1 MERESSVKISA
12 TVYKQLEEQTKT
24 VAYTDNGTYNVSP
37 DPGYWL
43 SNVNVEVH
51 VDQNLSVISELSA
64 VISGLND
71 QIATITSLTINEN
84 GTYTPP
90 EGVLGYNSINVNVV
104 GGGEDFTA
112 ISALYLNFTNNEPL
126 PEQYYSL
133 FNNVVQL
140 SIKGNVNSIA
150 FKPGNLTSIPDIG
163 WSFSCP
169 NLTSLTFPEGSLTQV
184 GKMSYAFKLPK
195 LTSIVFPD
203 GSLQNVTTMSYAFSN
218 CSNLTFVIFPEN
230 SLQNVLYVD
239 ACFSSC
245 DKLKDIS
252 FPENSLSKVKQA
264 SDFFNH
270 CSNLTSVIFPENSF
284 ISVSIIGSMFG
295 SCFDLSSISFPDG
308 ALTQVRNCNSLFNQC
323 WVLTSISLPQGAL
336 TQVTNIM
343 SAFNKCSA
351 LQNLTIYN
359 LPNINLTN
367 IGFNTCTSLTLQ
379 SLQNILNALPVTT
392 SSYKCTI
399 GTTNLSK
406 LSEEQIAIAT
416 NKGWTL
422 N

>member
-12 TVYKQLEEQTKT
+12 TVYKQLEQQTKT

-104 GGGEDFTA
+104 GGGGVEGDFGYINT
-112 ISALYLNFTNNEPL
+112 LNINVPNNEPL

-133 FNNVVQL
+133 FNNVYTVRIL
-140 SIKGNVNSIA
+140 GNVNSIQ
-150 FKPGNLTSIPDIG
+150 FKEGNLTNLTNINRTFISCTSLTSITFPEG
-163 WSFSCP
+163 ALTNVRTGEYSFQMCTS
-169 NLTSLTFPEGSLTQV
+169 LTSLSFPKGAFTKVTELAYAFSDCRSVRSISFSEGALTQVNLLRGTFFRCWQLTSLSFPEGSLLEVDNIIDTFGQCQ
-184 GKMSYAFKLPK
+184 K
-195 LTSIVFPD
+195 LTSLLFP
-203 GSLQNVTTMSYAFSN
+203 N
-218 CSNLTFVIFPEN
+218 
-230 SLQNVLYVD
+230 
-239 ACFSSC
+239 
-245 DKLKDIS
+245 
-252 FPENSLSKVKQA
+252 
-264 SDFFNH
+264 
-270 CSNLTSVIFPENSF
+270 
-284 ISVSIIGSMFG
+284 
-295 SCFDLSSISFPDG
+295 G
-308 ALTQVRNCNSLFNQC
+308 ALTQVGYMSQAFSFCSNLK
-323 WVLTSISLPQGAL
+323 SITFPEGAL
-336 TQVTNIM
+336 TQVQGCYK
-343 SAFNKCSA
+343 AFYACTS
-351 LQNLTIYN
+351 LQDLTIYN
-359 LPNINLTN
+359 LPNINLSDL
-367 IGFNTCTSLTLQ
+367 GFNTCTRLTLS

-392 SSYKCTI
+392 SSYKCTL